1 MYYHIRINLTTR
13 VQESKFNI
21 TFEELEER
29 YLSRYR
35 KGEDFTLNGRV
46 IKINDIQKMS
56 INVSENENE
65 LDILVDRIEYEDQKS
80 PLVRVGGP
88 SRKWR
93 AAGRL
98 KDVSDELLEGPP
110 GYMLKE
116 VTEVAASVEV
126 DNTKVFIVHGHDDNL
141 KQQLEI
147 FLNGIGIKP
156 VVLHREANEGLT
168 VLEKFEK
175 HSDVQ
180 YAFVLLTPDDIG
192 CSVKERAKSVEE
204 YSFRARQNVIF
215 ELGFFIGKLGRAKV
229 CTLYKEGVELPNDI
243 SGLVYQKVNDN
254 IEDVGY
260 HIMKELRAAGLKVTY

>member
-1 MYYHIRINLTTR
+1 MYYHIRIDLTTR
-13 VQESKFNI
+13 IRESKFNV
-21 TFEELEER
+21 TLEELEGR
-29 YLSRYR
+29 YLSKYR

-46 IKINDIQKMS
+46 IKTSDIQKMS
-56 INVSENENE
+56 INVSDHENDLANMES
-65 LDILVDRIEYEDQKS
+65 RIEYEDQQS
-80 PLVRVGGP
+80 HIVRLGGP

-93 AAGRL
+93 AAGRF

-110 GYMLKE
+110 GYILKE
-116 VTEVAASVEV
+116 ETEVAASVEV

-192 CSVKERAKSVEE
+192 CSVKEREKPVEE
-204 YSFRARQNVIF
+204 YSLRARQNVIF

-254 IEDVGY
+254 IEDVGF
-260 HIMKELRAAGLKVTY
+260 HIMKELRAAGLKVAY